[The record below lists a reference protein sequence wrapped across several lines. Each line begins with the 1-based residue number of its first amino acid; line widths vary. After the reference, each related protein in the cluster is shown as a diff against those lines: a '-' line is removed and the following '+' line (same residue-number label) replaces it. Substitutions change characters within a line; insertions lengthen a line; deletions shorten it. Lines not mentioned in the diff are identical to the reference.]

1 VSRRSVAYYSLQGEG
16 RMNKFYQVPVWFNVA
31 AKDEA
36 AAEREVQ
43 DYMDSRI
50 GGTSGRDFEVGS
62 AMENEDLADRL
73 LPQDDDRPEP
83 GSYDDFGR

>member
-1 VSRRSVAYYSLQGEG
+1 MSRRSVAYYSLQGEG
-16 RMNKFYQVPVWFNVA
+16 RMNKFYQVPVWFNIE
-31 AKDEA
+31 AKDAA
-36 AAEREVQ
+36 AAEQEVL